1 MKTALCA
8 LLALSL
14 GIGIGTYSS
23 WQEFQGERLPTKMT
37 LAVLAE
43 RGTTA
48 TNDGPKL
55 FVNDGEIYDF
65 GIMDRGSKGKHDFV
79 LRNIGSKPLVITMK
93 ETTCKCTAAAAGGK
107 KLEKNSQI
115 TIPPEGS
122 YTLTLDWL
130 IKTAQPDFSQSAEFE
145 TNDPRREVVR
155 LLIHGRT
162 VEAVELSPASL
173 RISDVT
179 ADEAAA
185 GNISILSHRDQEL
198 KVLSHTW
205 QNTEVKD
212 FFTATFTPITPDEAI
227 AQGAKGGIAVR
238 VVVKPGLPL
247 GITRQF
253 LTLTTNYEGIESQ
266 TIPVD
271 VKIVGDISLLGPK
284 VPSGSNFITL
294 GAVEQKVGLKHT
306 VYLHIKGPH
315 REMTEIEIE
324 RTEPASSLKATLGEA
339 VALSPTVKR
348 IPINIEIPADA
359 PLGNYLGT
367 DNSQTGRIYLKT
379 THPTN
384 KQIMIPVHFVVR

>member
-8 LLALSL
+8 LLALAL

-23 WQEFQGERLPTKMT
+23 WREFQGERLPTKMT

-48 TNDGPKL
+48 TNEGPKI
-55 FVNDGEIYDF
+55 FVNEGEIYDF

-79 LRNIGSKPLVITMK
+79 LRNIGSEPLIITMQ

-107 KLEKNSQI
+107 KLEKGSQI

-145 TNDPRREVVR
+145 TNDPRRRIVR

-162 VEAVELSPASL
+162 VEAVELNPVSL

-179 ADEAAA
+179 ADETAV

-205 QNTEVKD
+205 QNTEAKD
-212 FFTATFTPITPDEAI
+212 FFTATFTPLSPAEANSQR
-227 AQGAKGGIAVR
+227 ATGGIAVR

-271 VKIVGDISLLGPK
+271 IRIVGDISLLGPK
-284 VPSGSNFITL
+284 VPSGAFFVTL
-294 GAVEQKVGLKHT
+294 GAIEQKVGLKHT

-315 REMTEIEIE
+315 REMTEIEVE
-324 RTEPASSLKATLGEA
+324 RTEPTSSLKATLGEA

-348 IPINIEIPADA
+348 IPLTIEVPADA

-379 THPTN
+379 THPN
-384 KQIMIPVHFVVR
+384 IKQIIIPVNFVVR